1 MAEGGDALRAMM
13 CATQIPSARAW
24 ESSSLRVCIA
34 TTQLGAYSETFI
46 ANHIERLPAQVTVI
60 HGLRLEC
67 DADCGPIDVPTRW
80 TRLQR
85 RFGGRFLGRTQ
96 EQYKI
101 AATANYLISRG
112 IQVVLA
118 EYGPVGL
125 RALPICEAV
134 GLPLVV
140 HFHGY
145 DAFSDT
151 ALTQHREAYRA
162 MFRKAAATIGVSRD
176 MHAQLIALGSPPE
189 KTFYLPYGVDV
200 DRFAQAAPEKAPPHF
215 LAVGRFVEKK
225 APHLTVLAFSRV
237 VQQFPDARLFMI
249 GDGPLRGP
257 TQQLARA
264 LGIEHAVEF
273 LGIQDQESVANWM
286 RCVRALVQHS
296 IRAINGDSEGT
307 PLAVLEAQA
316 SGLPVIATRHMG
328 IKDVV
333 LDGQTGYL
341 VDEQDVTGVTE
352 AIIRLIRRPEEAR
365 HLGQAGRRR
374 VESHFQSESQL
385 KKLTVLLDW
394 AVSSQKPC
402 AGPLGGS
409 HQDTFQV

>member
-13 CATQIPSARAW
+13 SATQIPSARAW

-151 ALTQHREAYRA
+151 ALTPHREAYRA

-273 LGIQDQESVANWM
+273 LGIQDQESVAHWM
-286 RCVRALVQHS
+286 RSARAFVQHS
-296 IRAINGDSEGT
+296 IQAINGDCEGT

-316 SGLPVIATRHMG
+316 TGLPVVATRHMG

-333 LDGQTGYL
+333 IDGETGHL
-341 VDEQDVTGVTE
+341 TDEQDVAAMADGMIQL
-352 AIIRLIRRPEEAR
+352 ANAPEEAR
-365 HLGQAGRRR
+365 RLGEAGRRR
-374 VESHFQSESQL
+374 VKCQFSASGQL
-385 KKLTVLLDW
+385 AKLLRLLTHVTHSPN
-394 AVSSQKPC
+394 AVSQPSTESPK
-402 AGPLGGS
+402 
-409 HQDTFQV
+409 